1 MTATGPK
8 LAGGTGNVWTLVALV
23 YVYYIFLYV
32 KLEIFI
38 LLTYLFRSLVG
49 QDYLVGLEDVVKAGL
64 EDLVKTGAGQEDL
77 VEKWITI

>member
-1 MTATGPK
+1 M
-8 LAGGTGNVWTLVALV
+8 WTLVALV

-32 KLEIFI
+32 KLEIFT

-64 EDLVKTGAGQEDL
+64 EDLVRTGAGQEDL